1 MINLKVDVAKKGFFD
16 REAVMEAVDRATL
29 RVLSRFG
36 SFVRTRART
45 SIRRRKGTSP
55 ADGPPYSHVG
65 LLRNLIFF
73 AFDADRRSVVVG
85 PVLINSPTGAP
96 ENLEYGG
103 HADLPIAGG
112 RTRRVTI
119 APRPYMGPALDAELP
134 GLPAM
139 WQDSVR

>member
-1 MINLKVDVAKKGFFD
+1 MIGLKVDAAKKGFFD

-36 SFVRTRART
+36 AFVRTRART

-55 ADGPPYSHVG
+55 AGGPPYSHVG

-103 HADLPIAGG
+103 QADLPMPKGG
-112 RTRRVTI
+112 SRRVTI

>member
-1 MINLKVDVAKKGFFD
+1 VVNLGFKAAKAGFFD
-16 REAVMEAVDRATL
+16 REKVLGSLDRAT
-29 RVLSRFG
+29 RKVLSRFG
-36 SFVRTRART
+36 AFVRTRART

-55 ADGPPYSHVG
+55 AGRPPYSHVG

-73 AFDADRRSVVVG
+73 AYDFDKRAVVIG

-103 HADLPIAGG
+103 DANLPIAGG

-119 APRPYMGPALDAELP
+119 QPRPFMGPALDAELP